1 MKTRIKMAGL
11 VLGLLWGAPGMAGP
25 TRNIQTA
32 VAKGKTETLVK
43 GLAHKSSHVREL
55 SALALARFSPSPE
68 ATTALRACVESVSER
83 GYVRA
88 ACGRTLGAWKVRDAD
103 SILIGA
109 MGQVDGESRY
119 WLAAALAQLNTADGR
134 AFIAGLTS
142 DADLFLAASAR
153 EWSR

>member
-1 MKTRIKMAGL
+1 MRIRHRTAIF
-11 VLGLLWGAPGMAGP
+11 VLGCVLGTSAFAGP

-55 SALALARFSPSPE
+55 SALALARFSPSAE
-68 ATTALRACVESVSER
+68 ATAALQSCVEAVSER

-103 SILIGA
+103 RLLIGA
-109 MGQVDGESRY
+109 MGQVDSESRY
-119 WLAAALAQLNTADGR
+119 WLAAALAQLNTPDGR
-134 AFIAGLTS
+134 AFLAGLTS
-142 DADLFLAASAR
+142 DPDLFLAASAR